1 MSCSCSSTMDICV
14 YAALSSQSIH
24 YSTTTSCIL
33 YVHQLEDLKE
43 RITKEAF
50 AFISLEL
57 LSFLMLITAKINIL
71 SIDQY
76 RVPLPANE
84 IWL

>member
-24 YSTTTSCIL
+24 YSTITSCTL
-33 YVHQLEDLKE
+33 YVQQLEDLKE
-43 RITKEAF
+43 RITKEVF
-50 AFISLEL
+50 AFLCLEL
-57 LSFLMLITAKINIL
+57 LSFLMLITAQINIL

-76 RVPLPANE
+76 RVPILANE